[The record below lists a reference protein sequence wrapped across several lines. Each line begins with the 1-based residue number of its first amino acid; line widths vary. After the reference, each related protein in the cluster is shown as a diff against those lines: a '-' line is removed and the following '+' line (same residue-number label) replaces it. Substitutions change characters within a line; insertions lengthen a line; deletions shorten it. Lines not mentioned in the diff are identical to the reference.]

1 MRRTI
6 ANVRF
11 LFGLTALLGVIPGCA
26 PGTLLEGSG
35 VALKPPTTWQPVHPT
50 KWMVPGTPLAAWSG
64 PDGSSLVI
72 YRTLWVPNGS
82 AEMLLEAQ
90 GNRLENLPGTKLL
103 VKRVET
109 IASLQAARIE
119 LIAPGTGGAVAP
131 SGLGEPIQPPGG
143 TLVPTRQ
150 VMLAFA
156 RPTET
161 IYVTWHMPERAYDRI
176 EPDIRAT
183 LESLRFSTSAKTSYR
198 K

>member
-1 MRRTI
+1 MI

-11 LFGLTALLGVIPGCA
+11 VFRLAALLAVIPGCN
-26 PGTLLEGSG
+26 PGTLLERSG
-35 VALKPPTTWQPVHPT
+35 VALKPPASWQSVPPT
-50 KWMVPGTPLAAWSG
+50 KWLVPGTPLAAWSG

-72 YRTLWVPNGS
+72 YRTLWVPDGS

-109 IASLQAARIE
+109 IAGVQAARIE
-119 LIAPGTGGAVAP
+119 LIAPGTGDALVP
-131 SGLGEPIQPPGG
+131 SGLGEPIKPPDKA
-143 TLVPTRQ
+143 LMPTRQ
-150 VMLAFA
+150 VTLAFA

-161 IYVTWHMPERAYDRI
+161 IYMTWHMPEGAYDRI
-176 EPDIRAT
+176 EPDIRAA
-183 LESLRFSTSAKTSYR
+183 LESLRFRSSPELSSR